1 MDSVKTIK
9 NLLLEGSLTDFKYYC
24 LNNNIIAEEFG
35 TKNTFDILVYAIEN
49 DISIEII
56 NFICSLYKN
65 INYEL
70 PDEKIPLFVAVI
82 NNKFSVSDVL
92 IKNHANINFRNMHNE
107 NLLLYLYNRNK
118 LQRKQLKYL
127 VNNGIDIYFKDNEG
141 NNIMPQKRNILSY
154 WIL

>member
-107 NLLLYLYNRNK
+107 NLLL
-118 LQRKQLKYL
+118 RKAKS
-127 VNNGIDIYFKDNEG
+127 NDF
-141 NNIMPQKRNILSY
+141 
-154 WIL
+154 